1 LPAFEG
7 LSLLV
12 ENSDQD
18 SKKGVFHMAIRRCFV
33 LLMIA
38 LLLCSLA
45 GTGCKQE
52 VKLGYNL
59 PKDDVSVY
67 KLKIITDE
75 HITLLPDNKNI
86 SGKQT
91 FEAEV
96 TQKVT
101 NIDKDGNLT
110 VEMTYN
116 NLKQVVEADGKT
128 QEIPT
133 GKNEGKSVSMKMS
146 KLGKIL
152 DYQTEDDN
160 DSSENLKQLGQMNAV
175 FPAKPLAVGASW
187 DDESEQKLP
196 FPKGMDISIVQKIKN
211 NYKLEAL
218 EKLNKLDCAKISL
231 DSTITRKLEKGA
243 KAAKVPIENKG
254 QGELKGT
261 LYFGVKKGKIVKTEM
276 KSTMNGTATVPVAKD
291 KTQKISTKSE
301 TTMTMELI
309 K

>member
-1 LPAFEG
+1 MLGMF
-7 LSLLV
+7 LCLV
-12 ENSDQD
+12 
-18 SKKGVFHMAIRRCFV
+18 
-33 LLMIA
+33 A
-38 LLLCSLA
+38 L
-45 GTGCKQE
+45 TGCKRE
-52 VKLGYNL
+52 VTLGYKL

-67 KLKIITDE
+67 KLKIVTSE
-75 HITLLPDNKNI
+75 HITLLPDNKNV

-101 NIDKDGNLT
+101 NIDKEGNLT
-110 VEMTYN
+110 IEMTYN

-133 GKNEGKSVSMKMS
+133 GKNEGKQVTMKMS

-152 DYQTEDDN
+152 DYQTEDDT

-175 FPAKPLAVGASW
+175 FPAKPLQIGATW
-187 DDESEQKLP
+187 DDESEQKMP
-196 FPKGMDISIVQKIKN
+196 FPNKGSDISFNQKIKN
-211 NYKLEAL
+211 RYKLEAI
-218 EKLNKLDCAKISL
+218 EKINKLECAKISL
-231 DSTITRKLEKGA
+231 DSTITRRLEKGP
-243 KAAKVPIENKG
+243 KSKNIPIDNKG

-276 KSTMNGTATVPVAKD
+276 DSTINSNATVPVSKD
-291 KTQKISTKSE
+291 KTQKITTKSE